1 MIRGWTGWALGTP
14 DRGRQR
20 LARSPR
26 LRVLRLLWETNPRLL
41 IVLGLYILADGFLPI
56 VALVAL
62 GRAVGH
68 IPDAVRH
75 GLGSASGHS
84 LLIGLALGT
93 AAYALSLLR
102 SPAEDLLSARRSGW
116 STWRTPRCWTSWPR
130 RAVSFPRRDRP
141 TPRWRWPVR
150 SATGSAGSSPAWC
163 WPRSAGTSGCCSSSA
178 GRCCGR
184 RCATCWRSGPCWPD
198 GRHQSSGTAGTTWA
212 ARIGPRLPR
221 RSESSGWA
229 AGCWRGTATSGWRA
243 WNPSGT
249 RCATSGTGRCSLAS

>member
-14 DRGRQR
+14 ARCRGR
-20 LARSPR
+20 LVRSPR
-26 LRVLRLLWETNPRLL
+26 LRVLRLLWETSPRLL

-102 SPAEDLLSARRSGW
+102 SPAEDLLSAHASAVMSTGMQRRLA
-116 STWRTPRCWTSWPR
+116 
-130 RAVSFPRRDRP
+130 RAVCA
-141 TPRWRWPVR
+141 PVGGE
-150 SATGSAGSSPAWC
+150 A
-163 WPRSAGTSGCCSSSA
+163 
-178 GRCCGR
+178 
-184 RCATCWRSGPCWPD
+184 PD
-198 GRHQSSGTAGTTWA
+198 G
-212 ARIGPRLPR
+212 
-221 RSESSGWA
+221 
-229 AGCWRGTATSGWRA
+229 
-243 WNPSGT
+243 
-249 RCATSGTGRCSLAS
+249 